1 MRTHLVVLSS
11 VFLWSCGTPAEKSVP
26 SPDKA
31 DTSVKPPVI
40 TQFYSDPSVTH
51 AGAGP
56 VNLCYG
62 TESATEVTLDPPV
75 ERLWPAMTRC
85 FGVKPSATTTYT
97 LTARNAAGTSVSQ
110 KTMVQ
115 VGPPSA
121 KIVEVSVESLEI
133 PKGSP
138 FNFCVRAVNVVKW
151 EISGGGWIK
160 GPDSHGGC
168 ASDIPQ
174 ATTTYTIKAIGGLG
188 EVDSERVTVKVK

>member
-1 MRTHLVVLSS
+1 MRTHLAVLGS
-11 VFLWSCGTPAEKSVP
+11 VFLWSCGSPAEKPAS
-26 SPDKA
+26 KA
-31 DTSVKPPVI
+31 ASGETTKPPVI

-62 TESATEVTLDPPV
+62 VEAATEVSLEPPV

-85 FGVKPSATTTYT
+85 FGVSPSQTTTYT
-97 LTARNAAGTSVSQ
+97 LTARNAAGASVSQ

-121 KIVEVSVESLEI
+121 KIVEVSVESLEV
-133 PKGSP
+133 PKGSA
-138 FNFCVRAVNVVKW
+138 FSFCVRAVNVVKW
-151 EISGGGWIK
+151 ELSGGRWQK

-168 ASDIPQ
+168 ATDIPQ

-188 EVDSERVTVKVK
+188 EVDSERVTVTVK